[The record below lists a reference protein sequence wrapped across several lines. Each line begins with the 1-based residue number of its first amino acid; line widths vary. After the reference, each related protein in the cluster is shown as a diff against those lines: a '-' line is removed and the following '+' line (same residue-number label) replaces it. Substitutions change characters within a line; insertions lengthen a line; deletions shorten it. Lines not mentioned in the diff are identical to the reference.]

1 MTTAVRR
8 GWHTSARVKGMSSPN
23 ACSTLPN
30 LPGDSS
36 RPIVGFVCV
45 HLRIEQ
51 NFEGQRH
58 LDRDEEPLDESR
70 LGQGEIIGVA
80 LCRLDAI
87 QLEHDHDTK
96 LVRACVIFAYDAR
109 LPQAPH
115 IGD

>member
-23 ACSTLPN
+23 ACSMLPN
-30 LPGDSS
+30 LSGDCP
-36 RPIVGFVCV
+36 RPIVGFVRV

-58 LDRDEEPLDESR
+58 LDGDEEPLDEPC
-70 LGQGEIIGVA
+70 LGQGEVIGVS
-80 LCRLDAI
+80 LCRLDAV

-96 LVRACVIFAYDAR
+96 LIHAGVIFAYN
-109 LPQAPH
+109 
-115 IGD
+115 